1 MIRPVDFQ
9 GFVVKGV
16 ESTQSISQTLN
27 QQALMQQIA
36 GQHLVQQFNRE
47 QSMVKRSVFA
57 EGVEV
62 RTSTEGKGRNENR
75 SSYNLRIQKRK
86 QVSLREESKGLF
98 MDVRT

>member
-1 MIRPVDFQ
+1 MIRPIDFQ
-9 GFVVKGV
+9 GFVIKGV

-27 QQALMQQIA
+27 QQALTQQIA

-47 QSMVKRSVFA
+47 QNMVKRSVFT

-62 RTSTEGKGRNENR
+62 RTSTEGRRKNESR
-75 SSYNLRIQKRK
+75 SSYNLRTQRKK
-86 QVSLREESKGLF
+86 QVSLREENKGLF